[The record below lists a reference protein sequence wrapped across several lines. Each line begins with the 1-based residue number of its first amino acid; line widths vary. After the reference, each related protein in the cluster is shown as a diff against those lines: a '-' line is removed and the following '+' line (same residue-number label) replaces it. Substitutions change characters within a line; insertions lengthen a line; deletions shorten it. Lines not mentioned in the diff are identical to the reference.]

1 MGGGDHDKVVI
12 IGARSRLCGV
22 VHVARPPEFP
32 RTVSSLSRGPSWPC
46 CAQKQSFY
54 HPKERSFRLYICM
67 YARTTFIVVSLMCAP
82 DSDISIHLLRD
93 PSLALVDAPDKDKLN
108 QHSQSTCKI
117 HTCYTG
123 RVLFICIF
131 RMFLILQLMFNRL
144 F

>member
-1 MGGGDHDKVVI
+1 
-12 IGARSRLCGV
+12 
-22 VHVARPPEFP
+22 
-32 RTVSSLSRGPSWPC
+32 
-46 CAQKQSFY
+46 
-54 HPKERSFRLYICM
+54 M

-123 RVLFICIF
+123 RVLFICAFGPRGLQDGIF